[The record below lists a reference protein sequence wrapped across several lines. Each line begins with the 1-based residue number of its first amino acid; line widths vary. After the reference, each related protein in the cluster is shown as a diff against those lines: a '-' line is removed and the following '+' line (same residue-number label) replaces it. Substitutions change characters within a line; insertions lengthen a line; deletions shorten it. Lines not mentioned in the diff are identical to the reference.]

1 MYLDEAANIIA
12 DYIKDSRYKQAVLIN
27 GTWGAGKTYFVEEK
41 LMEALNDYVVIR
53 YSLYGVHSSEQILSD
68 IQREMLIKLIGN
80 KEFKIKDKSFH
91 LPSKLLE
98 MAPNITSILWKK
110 IGFESD
116 DLNELL
122 SIIEFDKS
130 KIIIIFDDLERVGIE
145 INEVLGIIN
154 SFVECHKTKVIIIAN
169 EKEIGSSRISTSL
182 PEKFSVA
189 ANETITLEDESNQ
202 VQKSNTQNSSS
213 EKCHFTYDDLIRRTK
228 KLFSNDIVYNSIKEK
243 LIGLS
248 VTIFA
253 DFNQMY
259 NEIIEQNARCAK
271 EFLMTH
277 KEQVIEILH
286 STDCQNIR
294 TFIFAIITF
303 DNLYTKIISLKDT
316 NTEPEYLDVL
326 NEEIAQIM
334 RSVIYTSVIYKSGKN
349 INTNGSMFSSACYI
363 ISIKG
368 LKEYPFVNKYI
379 CFHEFDY
386 NSTINSL
393 NEYIIQTIEERKHKK
408 EVDSLSFYK
417 LSSYEWIYLED
428 DDVIKCM
435 DNLYEELKLNKYDIR
450 YFKEIIVLLMQL
462 EFNFKEKKPNI
473 KHKDEDYI
481 RLMKLY
487 IQNHALKE
495 NQEQYFETFFTDD
508 NQSQM
513 YDAYVSPLITA
524 TQEKENK
531 EYNDKKENLFTSENW
546 AENFYAICKEH
557 SEDFLH
563 SHQFLSSFKI
573 EPIKN
578 ALYSANNHDIR
589 TFSLAICSV
598 YDFGNINEFYQ
609 SDKDSLSQIIEALN
623 EIKNQPNTDCT
634 KKTILKIYIEKL
646 EQKLRDLS

>member
-1 MYLDEAANIIA
+1 M
-12 DYIKDSRYKQAVLIN
+12 
-27 GTWGAGKTYFVEEK
+27 
-41 LMEALNDYVVIR
+41 
-53 YSLYGVHSSEQILSD
+53 
-68 IQREMLIKLIGN
+68 
-80 KEFKIKDKSFH
+80 
-91 LPSKLLE
+91 
-98 MAPNITSILWKK
+98 
-110 IGFESD
+110 
-116 DLNELL
+116 
-122 SIIEFDKS
+122 
-130 KIIIIFDDLERVGIE
+130 
-145 INEVLGIIN
+145 
-154 SFVECHKTKVIIIAN
+154 
-169 EKEIGSSRISTSL
+169 
-182 PEKFSVA
+182 A

-202 VQKSNTQNSSS
+202 VQKSNTQNSTS

-253 DFNQMY
+253 DFNQIY

-271 EFLMTH
+271 EFLMAH

-303 DNLYTKIISLKDT
+303 DNLYKKIISLKDT

-334 RSVIYTSVIYKSGKN
+334 RSVIYTSVIYKSGKD
-349 INTNGSMFSSACYI
+349 INTNGSMFSSDYYM

-379 CFHEFDY
+379 CFHEFNC
-386 NSTINSL
+386 NSAINSL
-393 NEYIIQTIEERKHKK
+393 DAYIRQIIEETKQKK
-408 EVDSLSFYK
+408 EADNLSFYK

-428 DDVIKCM
+428 DDVIEYM
-435 DNLYEELKLNKYDIR
+435 NQLYEELQSNKYDIR
-450 YFKEIIVLLMQL
+450 YFKEIIILLMQL
-462 EFNFKEKKPNI
+462 EYNFKEKKQSI
-473 KHKDEDYI
+473 AHKDEEYIHLMELYI
-481 RLMKLY
+481 R
-487 IQNHALKE
+487 NHNLKE

-513 YDAYVSPLITA
+513 YDTYVSPLIAA
-524 TQEKENK
+524 TQEMENK
-531 EYNDKKENLFTSENW
+531 EYNDKKENVFALENW
-546 AENFYAICKEH
+546 AENFYAMCKEH
-557 SEDFLH
+557 SDDFLR

-573 EPIKN
+573 ESIKN
-578 ALYSANNHDIR
+578 ALHSANNHDIR

-646 EQKLRDLS
+646 EQKLIDLS